1 MQSFGIGVAEFE
13 LDVLAV
19 ALGCFAAD
27 AKLFC
32 DLTGAVP
39 AAMSANTAI
48 SRFELFG
55 LKRDARKCAYKP
67 LELAAG
73 NVAQADR
80 LSATKGQPP
89 NEISFGRR
97 FCFPLKHRVT

>member
-1 MQSFGIGVAEFE
+1 MQSFGIGVTEFE

-19 ALGCFAAD
+19 ALDCFAAD

-39 AAMSANTAI
+39 AAISANTAI

-73 NVAQADR
+73 SVAQSDR

-89 NEISFGRR
+89 NEISSAEDSV
-97 FCFPLKHRVT
+97 FC